1 MYEAFFMGCYMLN
14 IVWIILLLSSFT
26 YSLFAGTVSEVSSAI
41 FESSSN
47 CISFIL
53 KTGAIMIM
61 WSGFMNV
68 ASESHLTD
76 RLSRLMSPLIC
87 FIFKGVKRGSEEEK
101 LISTNLSAN
110 MLGLSNAATPLGI
123 KAMKKLSEKS
133 KNGTATNNMCML
145 AVINCASLQL
155 VPSTLIALRS
165 AQGSASPADI
175 TVPIWIASSLTVVF
189 AVLITKIFEGCERRH
204 G

>member
-1 MYEAFFMGCYMLN
+1 MLN
-14 IVWIILLLSSFT
+14 IVWITMLLSSFA
-26 YSLFAGTVSEVSSAI
+26 YSFIAGSTSEVNNAI
-41 FESSSN
+41 FESTAN
-47 CISFIL
+47 CVSFIL

-68 ASESHLTD
+68 ASESRLTH
-76 RLSRLMSPLIC
+76 RLSKLLSPLIC
-87 FIFKGVKRGSEEEK
+87 FVFKGIGRGSEEEK

-133 KNGTATNNMCML
+133 KNDTATNNMCML

-165 AQGSASPADI
+165 AEGSASPADI

-189 AVLITKIFEGCERRH
+189 AVLITKIFERRDRL